1 MSEFFRVLGEVLNL
15 QNLLM
20 INIGV
25 AVGTIVGAMPG
36 LNKLIGIT
44 LLLPFTYKLD
54 SLPAIMLLL
63 GCYCAGSY
71 GGSITAILINTPGT
85 GAAMPT
91 MIDGYPMA
99 QQGRAGD
106 ALKAALVASTF
117 GGIFSAACLAFL
129 APVISAFAKNFHSA
143 DYFSLCLFGLFLV
156 VSISGENVLKG
167 LLMAGLGLLISTVG
181 IDTMDGISRFMFGR
195 VELLAGIPSICV
207 MMGAFAVGNCYLKC
221 FKREN
226 STMEMGVEYKKS
238 TISSFRLIKENFF
251 LLLRSSAIGAFIGAV
266 PGTGGAIASYIGY
279 NVQVSSAKSDEE
291 RKSYGKG
298 NIKGVLAPESAN
310 NGVCGATLIPML
322 TLGIPGDN
330 AVAVMGAAL
339 MLHGITPGPALFT
352 ENRFWV
358 YCLMVGLFIVNIFML
373 AQGAAFVRAFANVAR
388 VPMTIM
394 IPCIFIICTVG
405 GFTSRQYLFDLI
417 IVFAFSVLGYVLR
430 RCGYPLQPMTIGIVL
445 GSLCERNLRRALVIS
460 EGSISIF
467 FTRPISLVLLIVS
480 FLSLFWPTIK
490 RQINKRKKNKQNAAA
505 QAG

>member
-1 MSEFFRVLGEVLNL
+1 MSDFFRVLGEVLSL

-25 AVGTIVGAMPG
+25 AVGTVIGAMPG

-44 LLLPFTYKLD
+44 LLLPFTYSLD

-117 GGIFSAACLAFL
+117 GGIFSAICLAFF
-129 APVISAFAKNFHSA
+129 APIISAFARNFHSA

-156 VSISGENVLKG
+156 VSISGKNVLKG

-181 IDTMDGISRFMFGR
+181 IDKMDGISRFMFGR

-207 MMGAFAVGNCYLKC
+207 MMGAFAVGNCFMKC
-221 FKREN
+221 YKREN
-226 STMEMGVEYKKS
+226 STMEAGAEFKKS
-238 TISSFRLIKENFF
+238 TISTFKMIKENFF

-279 NVQVSSAKSDEE
+279 NVQVGSAKNEEE
-291 RKSYGKG
+291 RKSYGHG

-373 AQGAAFVRAFANVAR
+373 AQGAAFVRAFANIAR

-394 IPCIFIICTVG
+394 IPCILIVCTVG
-405 GFTSRQYLFDLI
+405 GFTARQYLFDLVI
-417 IVFAFSVLGYVLR
+417 ILVFSILGYILR
-430 RCGYPLQPMTIGIVL
+430 RLGFPLQPMTIGIVL
-445 GSLCERNLRRALVIS
+445 GSLCESNFRRALVIS
-460 EGSISIF
+460 DGKYSIF
-467 FTRPISLVLLIVS
+467 FTRPISLILLIVS
-480 FLSLFWPTIK
+480 VLSLFWPTFK
-490 RQINKRKKNKQNAAA
+490 RYLAKRKKAKAGQAA
-505 QAG
+505 